1 MWALLLFQHKFTD
14 YLRLSL
20 ASKAFK
26 TIEVDNNNM
35 ASSKKNGSMKS
46 SRAPSCRGGLHEA
59 LWACVLDDYVDEDE
73 EKAFSMIIGEQ
84 QQQTACLT
92 FPRSKTVADPR
103 SVAARGGPS
112 DGSYDGIVRR
122 LDGTPGIY
130 SDSVTNEEPPF
141 MWLAL
146 PPKTEDIDWSEL
158 PDDWQ
163 DRLDNFEQKDKR
175 GRSRSIQVSNTL
187 SMSRASSRG
196 ASRAGSMARSQSIQ
210 SKKKSRS
217 KSQGRTRYNS
227 PRKGNQSNTKEDR
240 QQSSSRRVEKPVKR
254 EASRLIS
261 PNAVS
266 EDWDPPRSID
276 PQEKS
281 IKSAKSFKSFRS
293 FRSSSRK
300 GAATARATQG
310 RDQAEY
316 NQRRS
321 KGFTVSRAF
330 GSP

>member
-1 MWALLLFQHKFTD
+1 MPT
-14 YLRLSL
+14 RRR
-20 ASKAFK
+20 SKA
-26 TIEVDNNNM
+26 
-35 ASSKKNGSMKS
+35 NGSMKS

-59 LWACVLDDYVDEDE
+59 LWACVLDDYVDEEE

-92 FPRSKTVADPR
+92 FPRSKIVADPR

-112 DGSYDGIVRR
+112 DGSSDGIVRR
-122 LDGTPGIY
+122 LDGTPGVY
-130 SDSVTNEEPPF
+130 SDSVTNEEAPI

-146 PPKTEDIDWSEL
+146 PSKTEDIDWSEL

-163 DRLDNFEQKDKR
+163 DRLDNFEQKEKR

-196 ASRAGSMARSQSIQ
+196 TSRAGSMAISQSMQ
-210 SKKKSRS
+210 NKKKSRS
-217 KSQGRTRYNS
+217 KSQGRTPYKS
-227 PRKGNQSNTKEDR
+227 PRKGNQSSTKEGR
-240 QQSSSRRVEKPVKR
+240 QQSSSRRVAKPVKR
-254 EASRLIS
+254 EASRQVC

-281 IKSAKSFKSFRS
+281 VKSAKSFRS
-293 FRSSSRK
+293 FKSSSRK
-300 GAATARATQG
+300 SAAQSTKG
-310 RDQAEY
+310 RDEEEY
-316 NQRRS
+316 NQRRL
-321 KGFTVSRAF
+321 KGFTITRAS
-330 GSP
+330 GSS

>member
-1 MWALLLFQHKFTD
+1 MPT
-14 YLRLSL
+14 RR
-20 ASKAFK
+20 
-26 TIEVDNNNM
+26 
-35 ASSKKNGSMKS
+35 SSNANGSMKS

-59 LWACVLDDYVDEDE
+59 LWACVLDDYVDEEE

-92 FPRSKTVADPR
+92 FPPRSKIVVDPR

-112 DGSYDGIVRR
+112 DGSFDGTVRR

-130 SDSVTNEEPPF
+130 SDSVTNEEAPI

-146 PPKTEDIDWSEL
+146 PSKTEDIDWSEL

-163 DRLDNFEQKDKR
+163 DRLDNFEQKEKR

-187 SMSRASSRG
+187 FMSRASSRG
-196 ASRAGSMARSQSIQ
+196 ASRAESMAISQSMQ

-217 KSQGRTRYNS
+217 KSQGRTLYKS
-227 PRKGNQSNTKEDR
+227 PRKGNQSNTKEGR
-240 QQSSSRRVEKPVKR
+240 QQSSSQRVDKPVKR
-254 EASRLIS
+254 EASRLVS
-261 PNAVS
+261 PSAVS
-266 EDWDPPRSID
+266 EDWVPPRSID

-281 IKSAKSFKSFRS
+281 VKSAKSFRS
-293 FRSSSRK
+293 FKSSSRK
-300 GAATARATQG
+300 SAAQATKV
-310 RDQAEY
+310 RDEEEY

-321 KGFTVSRAF
+321 KGFTISRAF
-330 GSP
+330 GSS

>member
-1 MWALLLFQHKFTD
+1 MP
-14 YLRLSL
+14 S
-20 ASKAFK
+20 SKA
-26 TIEVDNNNM
+26 N
-35 ASSKKNGSMKS
+35 SRMKS

-59 LWACVLDDYVDEDE
+59 LWACVLDDYVDEE
-73 EKAFSMIIGEQ
+73 EERAFSMIIGEQ

-92 FPRSKTVADPR
+92 FPRSKISADPR

-112 DGSYDGIVRR
+112 DESYAGIVRR
-122 LDGTPGIY
+122 FDGTPGIY

-158 PDDWQ
+158 PDDWK
-163 DRLDNFEQKDKR
+163 DRLDNFEQKEKR

-187 SMSRASSRG
+187 SVSRASSRG
-196 ASRAGSMARSQSIQ
+196 ASRAGSMARSQSTQ

-217 KSQGRTRYNS
+217 KSQGRTLYNS
-227 PRKGNQSNTKEDR
+227 PRKGNQSKTKEGR
-240 QQSSSRRVEKPVKR
+240 QQGSSLRVDKPVKR
-254 EASRLIS
+254 EANRLVS

-266 EDWDPPRSID
+266 EDLDPQRSID

-281 IKSAKSFKSFRS
+281 VKSAKSFRS
-293 FRSSSRK
+293 FKSSSK
-300 GAATARATQG
+300 KSAAQATQG
-310 RDQAEY
+310 RDQEEY

-321 KGFTVSRAF
+321 KGFTLSRAF
-330 GSP
+330 GSS